1 MTQEEFVRRIRAC
14 GQAIVDHAEDIANN
28 YQYQTDLTVSF
39 YMDFGENALPRI
51 EVTSTFLP
59 EGAVDKRFINHESA
73 ED

>member
-28 YQYQTDLTVSF
+28 YEFQTDLDVSF
-39 YMDFGENALPRI
+39 HMDFGEDSYPRI
-51 EVTSTFLP
+51 EVISTFLP
-59 EGAVDKRFINHESA
+59 EGVVDKRFRSHGAA